1 VTEAPVSLAFFDR
14 EHGLHGEVRGGL
26 TLLFE
31 GKSATAVP
39 SAPELARDGD
49 GWRAEL
55 PDRLELAFEA
65 ASEPVELAGHSTRLC
80 RVTGTAA
87 GRRLECLGTAT
98 ETLSVP
104 SWSELD
110 AMRSISAL
118 FDPET
123 AVLAV
128 ARRPR
133 GALGH
138 GDERVEAALLAA
150 GELLHVEDARVS
162 TVYDGDGR
170 QRSAG
175 VELWLPGEDFP
186 RRAFGVVSA
195 GTSLD
200 LEGLRV
206 NAAVFEWRMDGREG
220 AGAYDVMVRSE
231 PPEAA

>member
-1 VTEAPVSLAFFDR
+1 MTEAPVSLAFFDR
-14 EHGLHGEVRGGL
+14 ERGLHGQARGGL

-31 GKSATAVP
+31 GKNATAVP
-39 SAPELARDGD
+39 SGPELARDGER
-49 GWRAEL
+49 WLAEL
-55 PDRLELAFEA
+55 PDQLKLAFEPI
-65 ASEPVELAGHSTRLC
+65 SDPIDLAGHSTRVC
-80 RVTGTAA
+80 RVSGTVA
-87 GRRLECLGTAT
+87 GEQVDCLGTAT

-110 AMRSISAL
+110 AIRSITAL

-123 AVLAV
+123 AILAV

-138 GDERVEAALLAA
+138 GDELVEAALLAA
-150 GELLHVEDARVS
+150 GELLAVEDARVS
-162 TVYDGDGR
+162 TVYNGDGR

-186 RRAFGVVSA
+186 RRAFGVAAA

-200 LEGLRV
+200 LEDLRV

-220 AGAYDVMVRSE
+220 AGAYDLMVRSE

>member
-1 VTEAPVSLAFFDR
+1 VTEAPVSLGFFDR
-14 EHGLHGEVRGGL
+14 EQQLHGEVRGAL

-31 GKSATAVP
+31 GKSASAVP
-39 SAPELARDGD
+39 STPELAREGE
-49 GWRAEL
+49 GWRARL
-55 PDRLELAFEA
+55 PDRFELAFE
-65 ASEPVELAGHSTRLC
+65 PVADPIELAGHSTRLC
-80 RVTGTAA
+80 RVTGTVD
-87 GRRLECLGTAT
+87 GKRIDCLGTAT

-110 AMRSISAL
+110 AVRSISAL
-118 FDPET
+118 FDEET
-123 AVLAV
+123 ALLAV
-128 ARRPR
+128 TRRPR
-133 GALGH
+133 GSLGH
-138 GDERVEAALLAA
+138 GDERVEAGLLAA
-150 GELLHVEDARVS
+150 GELLAVENARVS

-175 VELWLPGEDFP
+175 IELWLPGEDFP
-186 RRAFGVVSA
+186 RRAFGVVAA

-220 AGAYDVMVRSE
+220 AGAYDLMVRSE

>member
-1 VTEAPVSLAFFDR
+1 VTETPVSLAFFDR
-14 EHGLHGEVRGGL
+14 ERGLHGEVREGV

-31 GKSATAVP
+31 GRSATVL
-39 SAPELARDGD
+39 SAETSLERDGE
-49 GWRAEL
+49 GWRA
-55 PDRLELAFEA
+55 RLEDQFELAFEP
-65 ASEPVELAGHSTRLC
+65 ASEAIELSGHSTRLS
-80 RVTGTAA
+80 RVTGEA
-87 GRRLECLGTAT
+87 GGKRVDGLGTAT

-110 AMRSISAL
+110 AIRSLSAL
-118 FDPET
+118 FDPDT
-123 AVLAV
+123 ALLAV
-128 ARRPR
+128 SRRPR
-133 GALGH
+133 GARGH
-138 GDERVEAALLAA
+138 GDELVEAGLLVA
-150 GELLHVEDARVS
+150 GELLAVEDARVS
-162 TVYDGDGR
+162 TVYDGEGR

-186 RRAFGVVSA
+186 RRAFGVVAS

-220 AGAYDVMVRSE
+220 AGSYDLMVRDE

>member
-1 VTEAPVSLAFFDR
+1 MTEAPVSLAFFDR
-14 EHGLHGEVRGGL
+14 EQGLHGEVRGSL

-31 GKSATAVP
+31 GRTASAVP
-39 SAPELARDGD
+39 SEAELTRDGD

-55 PDRLELAFEA
+55 AERLELAFEP
-65 ASEPVELAGHSTRLC
+65 ASDPIELAGHSTRIC
-80 RVTGTAA
+80 RVKGKVDGKAV
-87 GRRLECLGTAT
+87 ECLGTAT

-110 AMRSISAL
+110 AIRSISAL
-118 FDPET
+118 FDADT
-123 AVLAV
+123 ALLAV

-138 GDERVEAALLAA
+138 GDELVEAGLLSS
-150 GELLHVEDARVS
+150 GELLAVENARVS

-186 RRAFGVVSA
+186 RRAFGVVAA

-206 NAAVFEWRMDGREG
+206 NAAVFSWRMDGHEG
-220 AGAYDVMVRSE
+220 AGAYDLMVRSE

>member
-1 VTEAPVSLAFFDR
+1 MTEAPVSLGFFDR
-14 EHGLHGEVRGGL
+14 ERGLHGEVRGGL

-31 GKSATAVP
+31 GRSATALP
-39 SAPELARDGD
+39 SAPELARKGE

-55 PDRLELAFEA
+55 PDRLELEF
-65 ASEPVELAGHSTRLC
+65 EPVSDAIELAGNSTRLC
-80 RVTGTAA
+80 RVTGKVDDKAVD
-87 GRRLECLGTAT
+87 CLGTAT

-104 SWSELD
+104 NWSELD
-110 AMRSISAL
+110 AIRSISAL
-118 FDPET
+118 FDAET
-123 AVLAV
+123 ALLAV

-138 GDERVEAALLAA
+138 GDELVEGGLLAA
-150 GELLHVEDARVS
+150 GEPLAVENARVS
-162 TVYDGDGR
+162 TVYDGEGR

-186 RRAFGVVSA
+186 RRAFGVVAS

-206 NAAVFEWRMDGREG
+206 NAAVFEWRMDGRDG
-220 AGAYDVMVRSE
+220 AGAYDLMVRDE